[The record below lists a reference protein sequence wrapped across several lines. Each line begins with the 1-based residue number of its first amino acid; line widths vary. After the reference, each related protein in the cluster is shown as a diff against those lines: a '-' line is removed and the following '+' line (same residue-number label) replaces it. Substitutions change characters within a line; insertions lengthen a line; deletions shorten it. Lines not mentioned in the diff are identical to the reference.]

1 MAIPFLIL
9 VFSIILL
16 YFGAEFTLNAAEKIG
31 NKLGLSPFIIGMVL
45 IGFGTSL
52 PEMFVGHIAGLQGR
66 GGVAVGSLVGSNIA
80 NMFLVLG
87 LAGLITKLSLDVAG
101 ITKHLI
107 IHVVLGLVLVFVLM
121 QPKLDLIAGAP
132 LLILCAVYLFILY
145 RDMLSEKKSSV
156 VEDLEG
162 EGSNFN
168 TPKVTGQLLIGFVL
182 LFAGGELLVKSGTQ
196 LTSAFG
202 VSEYVVSVILLAF
215 GTSFPELVT
224 AVMAAY
230 RKKDT
235 NLIIGNIVGSNLFNC
250 ALILGSLGIYKLPLS
265 GSYQFELIGLIGGAF
280 ALLVLNLLKANFAK
294 VMGVLFLAS
303 YATIV
308 LHWIDII

>member
-9 VFSIILL
+9 VFSIVLL

-52 PEMFVGHIAGLQGR
+52 PEMFVGHIAGMQGR
-66 GGVAVGSLVGSNIA
+66 GGVAVGSLLGSNIA

-87 LAGLITKLSLDVAG
+87 LAGIITKMSLDVKG
-101 ITKHLI
+101 ITKHLL
-107 IHVVLGLVLVFVLM
+107 IHVILGIVLIFVLK
-121 QPKLDLIAGAP
+121 QPKLDFIAGAP
-132 LLILCAVYLFILY
+132 LLFLCAVYLVILY
-145 RDMLSEKKSSV
+145 RDMVNDKKSAV
-156 VEDLEG
+156 DQETEEEVED
-162 EGSNFN
+162 FN

-202 VSEYVVSVILLAF
+202 VSEYIVSVILLAF

-250 ALILGSLGIYKLPLS
+250 ALILGSLGVYKLPLS
-265 GSYQFELIGLIGGAF
+265 GSYKFELFGLIGGAV
-280 ALLVLNLLKANFAK
+280 ALLILNLFKAKFAK
-294 VMGVLFLAS
+294 IMGFLFLTS
-303 YATIV
+303 YTVIV
-308 LHWIDII
+308 LHWVEVI